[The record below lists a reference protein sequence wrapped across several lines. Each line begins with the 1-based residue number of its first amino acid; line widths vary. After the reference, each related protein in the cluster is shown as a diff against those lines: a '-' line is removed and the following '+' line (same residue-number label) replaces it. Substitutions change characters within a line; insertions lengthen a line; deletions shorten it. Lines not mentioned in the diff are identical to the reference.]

1 MNNEH
6 DEQTRWLITYLETR
20 FGRLEDRISS
30 VAEGLEDRIDSV
42 AESLNARVHD
52 SLETIGNDFTSLE
65 TRLDQVESS
74 QLKLSSQAGFFKN
87 LLAFTGTAVLSLL
100 GWLASTFIF
109 PNGK

>member
-6 DEQTRWLITYLETR
+6 DEQTRWLVTYLETR

-30 VAEGLEDRIDSV
+30 VAEGLD
-42 AESLNARVHD
+42 ARVRD

-87 LLAFTGTAVLSLL
+87 LLAFIGTAVLSLL

>member
-1 MNNEH
+1 VNNEH

-30 VAEGLEDRIDSV
+30 VAEGLDT
-42 AESLNARVHD
+42 RVRD
-52 SLETIGNDFTSLE
+52 SLEGIGNDYTSLE
-65 TRLDQVESS
+65 KRLNTVEDT
-74 QLKLSSQAGFFKN
+74 QLRLSSQAGFFKN
-87 LLAFTGTAVLSLL
+87 LLAFVGTAVLSLV

>member
-30 VAEGLEDRIDSV
+30 VAEGLD
-42 AESLNARVHD
+42 ARVRD

-87 LLAFTGTAVLSLL
+87 LLAFIGTAVLSLL

>member
-20 FGRLEDRISS
+20 FGRI
-30 VAEGLEDRIDSV
+30 EDRIDSV
-42 AESLNARVHD
+42 AESLDGKVRD
-52 SLETIGNDFTSLE
+52 SLDTISNDYSRLE
-65 TRLDQVESS
+65 QRLDQVESS
-74 QLKLSSQAGFFKN
+74 QLRLSSQAGFFKN
-87 LLAFTGTAVLSLL
+87 LLAFIGTAVLSLV

>member
-1 MNNEH
+1 VNNEH

-30 VAEGLEDRIDSV
+30 VAEGLD
-42 AESLNARVHD
+42 ARVRD

-87 LLAFTGTAVLSLL
+87 LLAFIGTAVLSLL